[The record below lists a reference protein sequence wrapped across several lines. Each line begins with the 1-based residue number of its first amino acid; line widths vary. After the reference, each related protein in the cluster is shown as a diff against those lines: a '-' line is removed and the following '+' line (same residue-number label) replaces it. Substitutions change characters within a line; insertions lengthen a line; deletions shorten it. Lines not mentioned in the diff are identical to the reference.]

1 VTRSAHIR
9 PMVAADVPMVARLLR
24 ELAEKFIVHEFVAD
38 ARASFL
44 SKNDE
49 AAIAQ
54 FVADGFRYH
63 VAEIDGMIVGFVGMR
78 DNRHLYHLFVA
89 ERFHR
94 RGIAKRLWD
103 VASLECRGQGH
114 TGPFTVNSSNNA
126 VAIYERLGFRR
137 TAPVQDNGGVL
148 FNPMALVP
156 DA

>member
-1 VTRSAHIR
+1 
-9 PMVAADVPMVARLLR
+9 MVAADVAMVARLLR
-24 ELAEKFIVHEFVAD
+24 ELAEKYIVHEFAPA

-63 VAEIDGMIVGFVGMR
+63 VAEIDGTIVGFVGVR

-89 ERFHR
+89 EAHHR
-94 RGIAKRLWD
+94 RGIARRLWE
-103 VASLECRGQGH
+103 VASLECRARGH
-114 TGPFTVNSSNNA
+114 AGAFTVNSSNNA
-126 VAIYERLGFRR
+126 VAVYERLGFRR
-137 TAPVQDNGGVL
+137 AAPVQDSGGVL
-148 FNPMALVP
+148 FNPMALSA

>member
-1 VTRSAHIR
+1 MI
-9 PMVAADVPMVARLLR
+9 AADVPIIAALLR
-24 ELAEKFIVHEFVAD
+24 VLAEKYIVHEFGPA

-63 VAEIDGMIVGFVGMR
+63 VAEDAGMIIGFVGVR

-89 ERFHR
+89 EPYHR
-94 RGIAKRLWD
+94 RGIASRLWE
-103 VASLECRGQGH
+103 VASSECRERGH

-137 TAPVQDNGGVL
+137 TAPIQDSGGVL
-148 FNPMALVP
+148 FNPMELPA